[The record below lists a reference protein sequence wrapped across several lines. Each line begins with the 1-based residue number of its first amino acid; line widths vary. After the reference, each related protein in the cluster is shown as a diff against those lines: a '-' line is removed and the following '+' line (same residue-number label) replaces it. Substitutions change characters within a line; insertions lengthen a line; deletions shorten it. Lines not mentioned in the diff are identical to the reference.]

1 MRQAGTKE
9 YAHELVELL
18 PSGQLPVAIE
28 VLESLVG
35 TLHLALVESPYEEG
49 AETPGLVASAETLGR
64 GEVFS
69 HEEALS
75 GYGNGGEEFDA

>member
-1 MRQAGTKE
+1 
-9 YAHELVELL
+9 
-18 PSGQLPVAIE
+18 
-28 VLESLVG
+28 
-35 TLHLALVESPYEEG
+35 
-49 AETPGLVASAETLGR
+49 LVASAETLGR